1 MTAKRQGAA
10 LTTQGKHIII
20 KTKKPRKIYNLEI
33 EKEPVTGSGYKDW
46 FVENYQKPGLTIE
59 VSPYVGERKV
69 PIENYKDIFERNKN
83 VPILFAQEVLKLDDI
98 FSSFLRLRIL

>member
-1 MTAKRQGAA
+1 M
-10 LTTQGKHIII
+10 
-20 KTKKPRKIYNLEI
+20 EI

-83 VPILFAQEVLKLDDI
+83 VPILFAQEVFYKTI
-98 FSSFLRLRIL
+98 